1 MHLQRVLRN
10 LTKKLSEARA
20 NAVKNILVKTY
31 KISAKRLQAK
41 GMGATDKLFKQVE
54 LTVLLHSMITMQL
67 NKEISSSDIWS
78 CDQVLLNFG
87 LGGIFSSCLSYMFWP
102 PRFILFRQVILIR

>member
-1 MHLQRVLRN
+1 MAKLQ
-10 LTKKLSEARA
+10 KLSEARANAVKNIGTSLRKFLEFRA

-54 LTVLLHSMITMQL
+54 FNRVATF
-67 NKEISSSDIWS
+67 NDNNAAE
-78 CDQVLLNFG
+78 
-87 LGGIFSSCLSYMFWP
+87 
-102 PRFILFRQVILIR
+102 

>member
-10 LTKKLSEARA
+10 FHQKLSEARA

-41 GMGATDKLFKQVE
+41 GMGATGKLFQA
-54 LTVLLHSMITMQL
+54 
-67 NKEISSSDIWS
+67 
-78 CDQVLLNFG
+78 G
-87 LGGIFSSCLSYMFWP
+87 
-102 PRFILFRQVILIR
+102 